1 MFKDVDKSDRKE
13 NPFFQRFSAAI
24 HPTENCGK
32 SKNHSSETNLIINKD
47 DSRKSILDY
56 TNNRKGK
63 YFLKNKRCSNFSQ
76 KTLRCFSNFTESFT
90 TCSSINKT
98 FFFSRK
104 EIQNLPLAE
113 RLKHFIPSWKIVTSD
128 LEIFENVEGYNISPI
143 EFPRP

>member
-76 KTLRCFSNFTESFT
+76 KHSDVFLISQKVLQRVHPL
-90 TCSSINKT
+90 IKL
-98 FFFSRK
+98 FFFQKGDTKSTTGR
-104 EIQNLPLAE
+104 EIETFYSFLENSNL
-113 RLKHFIPSWKIVTSD
+113 
-128 LEIFENVEGYNISPI
+128 
-143 EFPRP
+143 